1 MEKLCLKGFV
11 QSFWLISTEKKNFFG
26 MRLYDVLR
34 QIYRINFFLSAAKC
48 TVTLNA
54 ELRNNRYLP
63 KQFQFYLHKRYL
75 NNRIFGLYF
84 GFKREGI
91 KSTDKRNLGGKS
103 KIIIK

>member
-1 MEKLCLKGFV
+1 MTCLGKFTGEFY
-11 QSFWLISTEKKNFFG
+11 L
-26 MRLYDVLR
+26 
-34 QIYRINFFLSAAKC
+34 FLSASNVRLRC
-48 TVTLNA
+48 VCM
-54 ELRNNRYLP
+54 ELRNHFYLQ